1 MRKVSAMPPKTLKL
15 YIEIAKTL
23 NDHGPLSVHDL
34 ASFLKVN
41 PSTLNEPVKFF
52 NAQKLIKEK
61 SRNSIVTYII
71 TERGTELLKFFNVQP
86 LIKVTR

>member
-1 MRKVSAMPPKTLKL
+1 MRPSMLKL

-23 NDHGPLSVHDL
+23 NEQGPLSVHDL

-41 PSTLNEPVKFF
+41 PSSLNEPVKFF
-52 NAQKLIKEK
+52 IEQSMIREK

-71 TERGTELLKFFNVQP
+71 TKRGIEILRFFNVQS
-86 LIKVTR
+86 LIKV

>member
-1 MRKVSAMPPKTLKL
+1 MRPSMLKL

-23 NDHGPLSVHDL
+23 NEQGPLSVHDL

-41 PSTLNEPVKFF
+41 PSSLNEPVKFF
-52 NAQKLIKEK
+52 IEQSMIREK

-71 TERGTELLKFFNVQP
+71 TKRGIEILRFFNVQP
-86 LIKVTR
+86 LIKV